1 MVIVTLG
8 ILVVL
13 CIVDQMERLE
23 ARFGR
28 RYVLA
33 VLLVASVVGGGST
46 TAKAGDGGTTASGRN
61 VGIRPHRCR
70 EKR

>member
-1 MVIVTLG
+1 MVIVTLV
-8 ILVVL
+8 LVVL
-13 CIVDQMERLE
+13 CVVDQMERLE

-28 RYVLA
+28 RYVLT